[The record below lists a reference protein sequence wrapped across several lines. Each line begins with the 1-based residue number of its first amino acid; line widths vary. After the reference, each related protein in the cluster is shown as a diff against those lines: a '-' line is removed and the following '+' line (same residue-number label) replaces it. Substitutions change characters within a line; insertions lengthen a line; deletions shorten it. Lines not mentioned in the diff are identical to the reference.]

1 MHICVIRKKHFEI
14 KNRYRDTWGCIVNYR
29 YDIETMI
36 GNHESYVTDGVIALG
51 DEPQTQLDRLLDKPD
66 ASAKKAS

>member
-1 MHICVIRKKHFEI
+1 M
-14 KNRYRDTWGCIVNYR
+14 VNYR

-51 DEPQTQLDRLLDKPD
+51 DEPQTLFDRLLDKPD
-66 ASAKKAS
+66 SSAKKAS